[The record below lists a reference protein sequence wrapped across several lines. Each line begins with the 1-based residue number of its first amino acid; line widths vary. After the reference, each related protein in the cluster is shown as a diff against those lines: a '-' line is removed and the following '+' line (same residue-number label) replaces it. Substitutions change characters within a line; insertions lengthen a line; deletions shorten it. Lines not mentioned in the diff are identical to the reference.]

1 MFSQSQDSPVWSDQG
16 SSRIPLRFIASH
28 AEPISP
34 VFSGGYSSIPLISE
48 PEEASEGSFDLM
60 RHLRLNKPQ
69 HVTKGVF
76 LEPVTE
82 ELEVSSVGSGT
93 IRTKISRR
101 LSNEEGTIIV
111 REESL
116 EQAVNVESELFL
128 NVPVIGSEQT
138 GVDSNETNLTTEV
151 EIVGNQSGIVVNVD
165 AKEDTCVSFL
175 ESTVLAYSAKSS
187 SEGVN
192 SSNYS
197 AQSFQYESSVGD
209 CDNQDLGE
217 EIVTD
222 ISPVSAVPAHLRV
235 ASIVVQDSFELEE
248 IGNEEFNEKEL
259 SASTDQENSLVV
271 KSSERRL
278 MRENSGESSGFEEM
292 LPDKESASPV
302 SSSPILKTKKFPT
315 VSHVIVT
322 DRRPL
327 QALLDPEMLSL
338 ALEEKSPRSTFA
350 QRRTKSLTKQ
360 RPIDEDTYAS
370 WALSAR
376 PSVAKYVDESL
387 GTSVNHDE
395 SSEETGSSFS
405 ADGAGEPVIE
415 YFKSNLHSYASETNE
430 NCMRLSDIGFA
441 NLPVTV
447 EPSKLEKSN
456 SRFEKEGETQ
466 AGIFENKTQT
476 NKASLSLPES
486 SLHLQSEKA
495 PGGEENILHSKLSK
509 EEVIAHE
516 GVCESKEDVSAMTD
530 SCFPEQGH
538 ESSTHIEQDEESQ
551 TSSFEE
557 NESAGACAEV
567 RQREESQKAL
577 RKIDSECQQ
586 VS

>member
-1 MFSQSQDSPVWSDQG
+1 MFSQSQDSPVWSDPG

-34 VFSGGYSSIPLISE
+34 VFSGGFSSIPLISE
-48 PEEASEGSFDLM
+48 PEEAPEGSFDLM

-116 EQAVNVESELFL
+116 EQAANVESELFL

-151 EIVGNQSGIVVNVD
+151 EIVDNQSGIVVNVD
-165 AKEDTCVSFL
+165 AKDTCVSFL
-175 ESTVLAYSAKSS
+175 ESSVLANSAKSS
-187 SEGVN
+187 SEGVD
-192 SSNYS
+192 SSNHS
-197 AQSFQYESSVGD
+197 AGSFQYESSVGD
-209 CDNQDLGE
+209 YDNQDLGE
-217 EIVTD
+217 ETVTD
-222 ISPVSAVPAHLRV
+222 ISPVLAVPAHLRV

-248 IGNEEFNEKEL
+248 IANEEFNEKEL

-292 LPDKESASPV
+292 LPDKELASPV
-302 SSSPILKTKKFPT
+302 SSSPILKAKEFPIL
-315 VSHVIVT
+315 SQVIVT

-360 RPIDEDTYAS
+360 RPIDEETYAS

-405 ADGAGEPVIE
+405 ADGAEEPVIE
-415 YFKSNLHSYASETNE
+415 YLKSNLHSYASETNE
-430 NCMRLSDIGFA
+430 NCMRMSNIGFA
-441 NLPVTV
+441 NLSVTV
-447 EPSKLEKSN
+447 EPSKLEESN
-456 SRFEKEGETQ
+456 SFEKEGETQ
-466 AGIFENKTQT
+466 AGIFENKMQT

-486 SLHLQSEKA
+486 SLHLQSEK
-495 PGGEENILHSKLSK
+495 PLGGEENISHSKLSK

-516 GVCESKEDVSAMTD
+516 GVCESKEDVSAMTY

-538 ESSTHIEQDEESQ
+538 EASTHIEQDEESQ
-551 TSSFEE
+551 TSLSEE

-567 RQREESQKAL
+567 RQREASQKAL